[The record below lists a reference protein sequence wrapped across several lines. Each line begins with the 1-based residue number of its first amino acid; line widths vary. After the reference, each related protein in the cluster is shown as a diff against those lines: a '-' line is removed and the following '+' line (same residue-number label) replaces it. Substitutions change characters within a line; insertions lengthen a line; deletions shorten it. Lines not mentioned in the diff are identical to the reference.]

1 MSSRDEKKRL
11 TVPKFG
17 SFKPKEPETA
27 PAEAPSEP
35 AEKKKTSRRH
45 DGESDD
51 RRREYKR
58 ERERDSHRERG
69 HHRRRER
76 EHERSPPPTKTSGDG
91 PAQDKSSSRS
101 TLPQDKTSGS
111 DVFFVDKR
119 GDPLILRYG
128 TNERGRVPSYRR
140 FGAGKVMGS
149 KLYLTIH
156 RDGPNEQFTL
166 RGPHRDGGSAFR
178 DRHALLAAAGL
189 QANPKRIKPSANP
202 IDPLTGREDFIALES
217 SRKRKRD
224 SEEESRP
231 DYRSI
236 YGREPLPDSD
246 SDSDHDSESSTSSSP
261 PAPETTTTKTTSITL
276 SRRVRDDPTDIPAWL
291 DLINL
296 QDTLFREN
304 HHDASPR
311 HHHLTSEETQALA
324 ALKLSFYEKALS
336 HATAPADRERL
347 RAGIMREGARVW
359 DPPTLARR
367 WGEAMAADGGESFVL
382 WRARLDYEMGRG
394 ATFTFDGVRGFITEK
409 LRGLRARLAEICGR
423 EGTEVAE
430 VCGQTVYVFLRL
442 TKFLRDA
449 GYVELAVAAWQVVL
463 EMSFE
468 RPEGQ
473 GDDGR
478 AAMGGFADFWES
490 EVPRIGED
498 GAKGWRHF
506 EEAAGAMEDLPEAK
520 ENTAVDVPRMGD
532 AFKVWLAVE
541 QEVASR
547 SRMPAR
553 TMDEGTEDDP
563 FRVVMFSDI
572 EDLLVWFPTSILLWV
587 RPQLI
592 DAFLLF
598 CGLPT
603 AGMTGGLVNA
613 DQHDPFIAPW
623 SETFE
628 FEAEDQS
635 PETSL
640 EQGKRTPEFKQQGG
654 NMALSGDILF
664 SGTAWFQYLDKWS
677 NVYPPNVDQVDVSW
691 VLGTLKHLVRACR
704 VEELA
709 EYYLA
714 MEWLNEPKGAR
725 KVAKGLLKLYSTNL
739 RLYNA
744 YALIEWANHNEEVS
758 EKVLSSAASQSLPSA
773 PTDSQLLWN
782 TWTWIHLESGQKH
795 MALARLCSS
804 VDGKFEGSAVSPA
817 LLLKAK
823 SHISSTR
830 DYALSSRQPGLAIQ
844 YAESQALFEYLA
856 AEGGIEPTSATQGN
870 ITAAL
875 QSIHAFTNQLTSAN
889 QAQSTHHE
897 RLLQTAARLLYHH
910 ATHGSYRPVYLRT
923 ELRTLTT
930 HFPRNTL
937 FLTLLAWSEQ
947 ATLLLNDPVR
957 TALQTTALA
966 APHDCLGTR
975 RFAILY
981 EARAGTAHATR
992 AAFEAALESDA
1003 CRGSVEVWVAYLR
1016 FCYGKGRRELGAKV
1030 GREVFYRAVAACP
1043 WAREVYLEGMQKLGG
1058 EEFRGVGGLMELR
1071 GVRVRVDLEGFL
1083 GRWEGR

>member
-1 MSSRDEKKRL
+1 M
-11 TVPKFG
+11 VPKFG
-17 SFKPKEPETA
+17 SFKSKEPEVA
-27 PAEAPSEP
+27 PAEAPANP
-35 AEKKKTSRRH
+35 AEKEKISRRH
-45 DGESDD
+45 EGENDD
-51 RRREYKR
+51 RRRERKR

-69 HHRRRER
+69 HHRHRER
-76 EHERSPPPTKTSGDG
+76 EGERSPPATKTSSRDG
-91 PAQDKSSSRS
+91 LLQGKSSSKD
-101 TLPQDKTSGS
+101 TPPQDKTSGN
-111 DVFFVDKR
+111 DVFFIDKR
-119 GDPLILRYG
+119 GDPLIIRYG
-128 TNERGRVPSYRR
+128 TNERGRVPTYHR

-149 KLYLTIH
+149 KFYLTIH

-166 RGPHRDGGSAFR
+166 RGPHQNGGSAFR
-178 DRHALLAAAGL
+178 DRHALLTAAGL
-189 QANPKRIKPSANP
+189 QANPKRIKPSTDP
-202 IDPLTGREDFIALES
+202 IDPLTGPEDFIALES

-224 SEEESRP
+224 SEGESRP

-236 YGREPLPDSD
+236 YGKKSPPDSD
-246 SDSDHDSESSTSSSP
+246 SDYDSESSTSSTP
-261 PAPETTTTKTTSITL
+261 PAPETTTTKTTSIAL
-276 SRRVRDDPTDIPAWL
+276 SSRVRGHPTDIPAWL
-291 DLINL
+291 DLISL

-304 HHDASPR
+304 HHNASPR
-311 HHHLTSEETQALA
+311 HHHHLTPEEAQALA
-324 ALKLSFYEKALS
+324 ALKLSLYEEALP
-336 HATAPADRERL
+336 HATARADRERL

-359 DPPTLARR
+359 DPLTLARR
-367 WGEAMAADGGESFVL
+367 WDEAMAADGGESFVL

-394 ATFTFDGVRGFITEK
+394 ATFTFEGVRGFMTEK
-409 LRGLRARLAEICGR
+409 LRGLGARLR
-423 EGTEVAE
+423 EVCEKEGAEVAE

-442 TKFLRDA
+442 TRFLRDA
-449 GYVELAVAAWQVVL
+449 GYVELAVAAWQAVL
-463 EMSFE
+463 EMGFE

-473 GDDGR
+473 GDDGE
-478 AAMGGFADFWES
+478 AALEGFADFWES

-506 EEAAGAMEDLPEAK
+506 DEAAGAMEDAPEAK
-520 ENTAVDVPRMGD
+520 ENPIVDVPRTGD
-532 AFKVWLAVE
+532 AFKAWLAVE
-541 QEVASR
+541 QGVTSR

-563 FRVVMFSDI
+563 FRVVMVSDI
-572 EDLLVWFPTSILLWV
+572 KDFLVWFPTSVLPWV
-587 RPQLI
+587 RPQLV

-603 AGMTGGLVNA
+603 AGLTGGLVDSA
-613 DQHDPFIAPW
+613 QHDPFVAPR

-628 FEAEDQS
+628 FDVEDES

-640 EQGKRTPEFKQQGG
+640 EQGKKTPEFKQQGG
-654 NMALSGDILF
+654 NMALSGDLLF
-664 SGTAWFQYLDKWS
+664 SGTTWFRYLDKWS
-677 NVYPPNVDQVDVSW
+677 NVYSPSADQVDVSW
-691 VLGTLKHLVRACR
+691 VLGTLKHLVRTSR

-725 KVAKGLLKLYSTNL
+725 KVAKGLLKQYSTSL

-744 YALIEWANHNEEVS
+744 YALIEWANQNGGVS
-758 EKVLSSAASQSLPSA
+758 EKVLSSATSQSLSSA
-773 PTDSQLLWN
+773 YTDSQLLWN

-804 VDGKFEGSAVSPA
+804 VDGKFEDLVVSPA
-817 LLLKAK
+817 LLLKAR
-823 SHISSTR
+823 SHFSSTR
-830 DYALSSRQPGLAIQ
+830 DYALSSQQLELAIH

-856 AEGGIEPTSATQGN
+856 AEGGTEPASATQGN

-875 QSIHAFTNQLTSAN
+875 ESIRAFTNELISAN
-889 QAQSTHHE
+889 RAQSIHHE

-923 ELRTLTT
+923 ELHTLTT
-930 HFPRNTL
+930 HVPRNTL
-937 FLTLLAWSEQ
+937 FLTLLAWAEQ
-947 ATLLLNDPVR
+947 ATFLLNDPVR

-966 APHDCLGTR
+966 TSHDCLGTR

-981 EARAGTAHATR
+981 EARAGTVHAAR

-1003 CRGSVEVWVAYLR
+1003 CRGSIEVWVAYLR
-1016 FCYGKGRRELGAKV
+1016 FCTLGKGRRELGAKV

-1043 WAREVYLEGMQKLGG
+1043 WSREIYLEGMKGLGG
-1058 EEFRGVGGLMELR
+1058 EEFRGVGGLMGVR

-1083 GRWEGR
+1083 DGWEGSRG